1 MNAPSVSIQVL
12 YFASVRERMGRPRE
26 TVQIRSG
33 STIGQLRQLLMDQS
47 AQGQEALA
55 LAKGV
60 RVAVNQ
66 QMTHD
71 DQVLCAGDEVAF
83 FPPVTGG

>member
-12 YFASVRERMGRPRE
+12 YFASVREHMGRSRE
-26 TVQIRSG
+26 TVQIPSG
-33 STIGQLRQLLMDQS
+33 STVGQLRQLLMDQS
-47 AQGQEALA
+47 ALGQEALA

-71 DQVLCAGDEVAF
+71 DQALSSGDEVAF